1 MIIPRHPTQ
10 RLRLLIA
17 AAALGAA
24 PLAVHAAPIVTL
36 SAHEALGTAS
46 GPGSDVMTTPPS
58 SGGDFFRSV
67 YDGTNSSFFHTYGTT
82 NGLTYFGART
92 SGVGTFFTRTS
103 AGYTDSITNNTGVTQ
118 MVTFA
123 FNVDSGQ
130 IGMAGS
136 GTGYAD
142 LALNL
147 TFNGV
152 SVAREHG
159 RVVYDSA
166 TASTCVTN
174 DMDVGVLGG
183 YLSCSGSSDAFGGSG
198 SYSISQLLTDGA
210 TLNIAY
216 DIVAEVSGALSGATD
231 TLCSGGVNATVGAN
245 RVVADRGVAVAFD
258 DGRPK
263 PSGCQSFNGI
273 ARSGDP
279 AGFSPF
285 NPGVQGQFALSLNA
299 VPEPG
304 SLSLLAL
311 ALGGLAAMRRRRS
324 R

>member
-1 MIIPRHPTQ
+1 MTNSHRSPL

-17 AAALGAA
+17 AALGTAA
-24 PLAVHAAPIVTL
+24 VATHAAPVVTL
-36 SAHEALGTAS
+36 TAQEVLGSAS
-46 GPGSDVMTTPPS
+46 GPGANVMTSPPAN
-58 SGGDFFRSV
+58 GGDFFRSSS
-67 YDGTNSSFFHTYGTT
+67 DGTNSSFFHTYGTT
-82 NGLTYFGART
+82 GGLTYFGART

-103 AGYTDSITNNTGVTQ
+103 AGYTDSITNHTGMAQ

-136 GTGYAD
+136 GNGYAD

-147 TFNGV
+147 SFNGV

-159 RVVYDSA
+159 RIVYDSV
-166 TASTCVTN
+166 TGSTCVTN

-183 YLSCSGSSDAFGGSG
+183 YLSCSGSTDALGASG
-198 SYSISQLLTDGA
+198 SYSISQLLADGA
-210 TLNIAY
+210 TLNVAY
-216 DIVAEVSGALSGATD
+216 DIVAEVSGALSGT
-231 TLCSGGVNATVGAN
+231 TEILCSGG
-245 RVVADRGVAVAFD
+245 AVATFTPNKQAAYRNMSVVIK

-263 PSGCQSFNGI
+263 ESGCQNFNGI

-279 AGFSPF
+279 AGFGPF
-285 NPGVQGQFALSLNA
+285 SPGVQGDFALSLNA

-311 ALGGLAAMRRRRS
+311 AL
-324 R
+324 